1 MTNIAII
8 RGRLTK
14 DPEVRTTGSGKKVC
28 NFSIANDTGY
38 KDADGNSKT
47 IFMDVTVWGSL
58 AEICEKHLSKGRMVL
73 VTGALDVNN
82 WEKDGVKHRSTYI
95 RASEVEFLDYPKSD
109 NAQSGNEG
117 FQQGGFAQQPQ
128 GGFAQQ
134 NPQGG
139 FAQQQGSFNQQP
151 QQKSDNAQSGN
162 EGFQQGGFAQ
172 QPQGGFAQQNPQG
185 GFAQQQ
191 GSFNQQPQQSGF
203 AQQQGSF
210 NQQPQQNQQG
220 GFNQQPQ
227 QNQRFQQNQPAVP
240 AESAG
245 WLWWLRRRESPVLIS
260 SKIGPAGECF
270 HSPAFLLSKKADTP
284 ND

>member
-1 MTNIAII
+1 MTNIAIL

-14 DPEVRTTGSGKKVC
+14 DPEVRTTGNGKKVC

-38 KDADGNSKT
+38 KDAEGNSKT

-109 NAQSGNEG
+109 NAQSGNDG
-117 FQQGGFAQQPQ
+117 FQQSGFAQQPQ
-128 GGFAQQ
+128 GGFA
-134 NPQGG
+134 P
-139 FAQQQGSFNQQP
+139 
-151 QQKSDNAQSGN
+151 
-162 EGFQQGGFAQ
+162 
-172 QPQGGFAQQNPQG
+172 
-185 GFAQQQ
+185 QQ

-227 QNQRFQQNQPAVP
+227 QNQRFQQNPQGGFGGYGGGNLP
-240 AESAG
+240 
-245 WLWWLRRRESPVLIS
+245 
-260 SKIGPAGECF
+260 F
-270 HSPAFLLSKKADTP
+270 
-284 ND
+284 

>member
-1 MTNIAII
+1 MTNIVII

-38 KDADGNSKT
+38 KDAEGNSKT

-117 FQQGGFAQQPQ
+117 FQQGGLC
-128 GGFAQQ
+128 
-134 NPQGG
+134 
-139 FAQQQGSFNQQP
+139 
-151 QQKSDNAQSGN
+151 
-162 EGFQQGGFAQ
+162 
-172 QPQGGFAQQNPQG
+172 
-185 GFAQQQ
+185 
-191 GSFNQQPQQSGF
+191 
-203 AQQQGSF
+203 
-210 NQQPQQNQQG
+210 
-220 GFNQQPQ
+220 
-227 QNQRFQQNQPAVP
+227 PAAAGWLCP

-245 WLWWLRRRESPVLIS
+245 RFC
-260 SKIGPAGECF
+260 PAAG
-270 HSPAFLLSKKADTP
+270 
-284 ND
+284 

>member
-134 NPQGG
+134 
-139 FAQQQGSFNQQP
+139 
-151 QQKSDNAQSGN
+151 
-162 EGFQQGGFAQ
+162 
-172 QPQGGFAQQNPQG
+172 PQGGFAQQNPQG

-227 QNQRFQQNQPAVP
+227 QNQRFQQNQQGGFGGYGGGNLP
-240 AESAG
+240 
-245 WLWWLRRRESPVLIS
+245 
-260 SKIGPAGECF
+260 F
-270 HSPAFLLSKKADTP
+270 NQF
-284 ND
+284 